1 MSQKRSR
8 RQFTGEQK
16 AAIVKRHLVAQVP
29 VSDLCD
35 EYKILPT
42 QFYQW
47 QRQLFENG
55 AAAFDRKKSKAGTAE
70 QRKIEALQAKL
81 LNKSEVI
88 SELMEENIKAK
99 IANGE
104 LQTDAGFPTTFATLL
119 SITFVTGVIELAS
132 PRSDS
137 SPGWASRRASSTT
150 GSLATVRSTNTTA
163 GFLETTGSRTGS
175 GRRSAAITMTIT
187 AKAIGV

>member
-1 MSQKRSR
+1 MSQKRNR

-16 AAIVKRHLVAQVP
+16 AAIVKRHLVDQVP

-55 AAAFDRKKSKAGTAE
+55 AAAFERKKSNAGTAE

-81 LNKSEVI
+81 LNKNEVI
-88 SELMEENIKAK
+88 SELMEENVKAK
-99 IANGE
+99 KANGE
-104 LQTDAGFPTTFATLL
+104 L
-119 SITFVTGVIELAS
+119 
-132 PRSDS
+132 
-137 SPGWASRRASSTT
+137 
-150 GSLATVRSTNTTA
+150 
-163 GFLETTGSRTGS
+163 
-175 GRRSAAITMTIT
+175 
-187 AKAIGV
+187 